1 MVSQT
6 NEMWSITK
14 SNSISRNRGIN
25 MAQIWH
31 EYSRDTRKAIV
42 KRNTKGFFVNFY
54 EDNTKLE
61 KRKVYKH
68 SESYAE
74 NVAENWVEG
83 IISNPSG

>member
-1 MVSQT
+1 
-6 NEMWSITK
+6 
-14 SNSISRNRGIN
+14 

-42 KRNTKGFFVNFY
+42 KKNTKGFFVNLY